1 MRDFRSLQVWE
12 KAHQLVLDVYK
23 STEPFPTNETYG
35 LRNQIRRSAV
45 SIPANIAEGCG
56 KDSAADYVRFLLI
69 SMGSASELEYLL
81 MLSADLDYITRER
94 YQQLSN
100 ELLEVK
106 RMLNAYTQKVK
117 ETRDRGKS

>member
-1 MRDFRSLQVWE
+1 M
-12 KAHQLVLDVYK
+12 
-23 STEPFPTNETYG
+23 
-35 LRNQIRRSAV
+35 
-45 SIPANIAEGCG
+45 
-56 KDSAADYVRFLLI
+56 RFLLI